1 MATLLKLRLGVSDDP
16 TALPPNLNDCLAAM
30 LQHAELLMGEVL
42 TGLVKAAGSASGK
55 RSAVFQQESVQQ
67 TLGHLMARSKTVCV
81 TDKTELSRIVYEGG
95 GKDQPHGEVLRY
107 EDLQLFDDS
116 ALDQSIEVARAQQE
130 VSLSV
135 DDVLPEIDALISTL
149 LGWRTVQ
156 SGLNPLRPDVFVRAL
171 QSCLAEHVSHDAARE
186 ALIAPAAGLLGV
198 NLRRLYRELT
208 DWLKSCGIEPA
219 VPVGGRLYKGGGASG
234 KQAVDSVAKTM
245 LTLDRLRHLL
255 AGDFDQPKINDHLYT
270 VPASM
275 AMLQDMKQVDALVQR
290 LEKRP
295 KPEAA
300 IDPESMAMS
309 LMASEDG
316 AASPRLGTQLG
327 HEVVRLLFDN
337 LAQDKRL
344 MAEFKHQLRAMQPAV
359 FTLAAHDSRFF
370 SDRTHPARQFLD
382 RITQRSL
389 AFTSSSDD
397 GWQRFLAT
405 VEDAVA
411 WLDSKVVDAEV
422 FGELM
427 DQLECQW
434 GTQDQLLRGRR
445 ESAARALLH
454 AEQRNMLA
462 QKLAIEFA
470 NAARVNEVAPFVG
483 DFLKGSWAQVVAEA
497 RLSCADGSDDP
508 NGYRAAVDDLLWS
521 VQKTSAERGRKERLI
536 RILPGL
542 VHKLRDGLSQIDYPP
557 ELTTRFFDNLIVVH
571 QTMLDE
577 SRQPGDGSKNIDV
590 AALLR
595 DGPRAEEEAVVTV
608 LEFPPAR
615 SAPAASVPVLAAPVT
630 VAPVVATPVMAAPVP
645 RRTPSPTAAPA
656 SAASPSQDSGPVDL
670 DNLFGEQSAS
680 APVPAASRSP
690 WVAGSEAEEAGYQE
704 ANSFLLEDSGES
716 LEHAHGHEPIA
727 EPVGAADLRTG
738 TWLEL
743 MVNGSWLRV
752 ELTWASPHGTLF
764 MFTSLTGSA
773 HSMSRRTLE
782 RLRGQGLMKI
792 LADRTLMEDALD
804 QGAKAALRN
813 SLDSD
818 A

>member
-16 TALPPNLNDCLAAM
+16 TALPPNLNDCLAVM
-30 LQHAELLMGEVL
+30 LQHAEVLMGEVL
-42 TGLVKAAGSASGK
+42 SGLTKAAATASSK
-55 RSAVFQQESVQQ
+55 RAAVFQQESVQQ
-67 TLGHLMARSKTVCV
+67 ALGHLVARSNTVCG
-81 TDKTELSRIVYEGG
+81 TYKAELSRIVYEGG

-135 DDVLPEIDALISTL
+135 DDVLPELDSLISTL

-171 QSCLAEHVSHDAARE
+171 QTCLSEHVPHDGARE

-198 NLRRLYRELT
+198 SLRRLYRELT
-208 DWLKSCGIEPA
+208 DWLKSSGIEPA

-234 KQAVDSVAKTM
+234 KQTVDSVAKTM

-300 IDPESMAMS
+300 TDPESMFLAQQA
-309 LMASEDG
+309 LEDG
-316 AASPRLGTQLG
+316 VASPRLGTQLG

-359 FTLAAHDSRFF
+359 FILAEHDTRFF

-389 AFTSSSDD
+389 AFTSASDD
-397 GWQRFLAT
+397 GWQRFLVT
-405 VEDAVA
+405 VEDAVT

-422 FGELM
+422 FGELL

-454 AEQRNMLA
+454 AEQRNLLA
-462 QKLAIEFA
+462 QKLAGEFA
-470 NAARVNEVAPFVG
+470 QSVRANDIAPFVG

-521 VQKTSAERGRKERLI
+521 VQKSSAERGRKERLI
-536 RILPGL
+536 RILPAL
-542 VHKLRDGLSQIDYPP
+542 VHKLRDGLNQIDYPP
-557 ELTTRFFDNLIVVH
+557 ELTTRFFDNLIVMH
-571 QTMLDE
+571 QAMLDE
-577 SRQPGDGSKNIDV
+577 GRQPGDGSKDVDV

-595 DGPRAEEEAVVTV
+595 DV
-608 LEFPPAR
+608 PPAEGD
-615 SAPAASVPVLAAPVT
+615 AVPAAVEPVTAAPAPVT
-630 VAPVVATPVMAAPVP
+630 VVAAPKRIPAPAPVP
-645 RRTPSPTAAPA
+645 APA
-656 SAASPSQDSGPVDL
+656 RAASPSPDSAPVDL
-670 DNLFGEQSAS
+670 DDLFGEEKA
-680 APVPAASRSP
+680 AAVPETVAARTSP

-704 ANSFLLEDSGES
+704 ADSYLPEDLQELPEPAQTLEP
-716 LEHAHGHEPIA
+716 LP

-764 MFTSLTGSA
+764 MFTSLAGSA

-804 QGAKAALRN
+804 QVAKAALRN
-813 SLDSD
+813 SLDRD